1 MLIWLG
7 FHFDSVICHGF
18 VGVLAPCDV
27 VTWFGRVDLALMM
40 LKVLA
45 KIAGRFMY
53 TRVFSEFACVQCNI
67 GAGVAV
73 GFVCGAV
80 NAAFVFA
87 QVTLCLTLAESAREC
102 WIFMRI
108 RMLEC
113 DFGFA
118 GEVCICLIVGGLCL
132 YSCGFTIAIPLGNND
147 WLLRTRWLSTS
158 KALWLV
164 LCCLVLTVGVRVV
177 LLDFKLVFAYFR
189 SCGVSCYEFVI
200 YLRLEWVAGC
210 SGLDATLCLFGDLF
224 ARMVVGYM
232 MTFVGVG
239 IRMLMFYGFGTL
251 NFVIF
256 SGSSLM
262 LDLQF
267 TCWLLVVG
275 CINVPYVYDATELTL
290 KLAKVVFDTSIVGNF
305 AFLICFCS
313 IDYLCFLLT
322 FLNLGWLGRF
332 RCYYGVLEVYGVF
345 TVACDFRLKVTG
357 VAWLRLNIRLSSLV
371 IW

>member
-67 GAGVAV
+67 ALFVERLMQLCICAGNFVLDTVAW
-73 GFVCGAV
+73 GLVCR
-80 NAAFVFA
+80 
-87 QVTLCLTLAESAREC
+87 CRYISAESAREC

-322 FLNLGWLGRF
+322 AF
-332 RCYYGVLEVYGVF
+332 
-345 TVACDFRLKVTG
+345 
-357 VAWLRLNIRLSSLV
+357 
-371 IW
+371 